1 MVNQVKLPNV
11 SFTYQQTKMV
21 TPLKD
26 ENGKTIKREVATMD
40 DGLIFGGNTGEAHKA
55 ALGTQVNVKGADAN
69 TDWNKFDAGKN
80 IMTQVNGDTITV
92 GLAKDLEVDNVDV
105 NNNVTA
111 KGTISAPTFKA
122 GDTTINNGVVTNLT
136 HHIDNPTTVVDDKV
150 LNITDEKKKKLQ
162 QFVMY

>member
-1 MVNQVKLPNV
+1 
-11 SFTYQQTKMV
+11 
-21 TPLKD
+21 
-26 ENGKTIKREVATMD
+26 
-40 DGLIFGGNTGEAHKA
+40 
-55 ALGTQVNVKGADAN
+55 
-69 TDWNKFDAGKN
+69 
-80 IMTQVNGDTITV
+80 MTQVNGDTSIYC
-92 GLAKDLEVDNVDV
+92 GISERDLEVDNVDV

-111 KGTISAPTFKA
+111 KGTILAPTFKA